1 MTQETPHIPSPQ
13 SESVSVAAR
22 SPQLSRR
29 VKWGLIGLV
38 VVTVAALWGAWH
50 WPDNTLMHFG
60 LVTQVAPVVYLFLM
74 WWGVDTSSAES
85 DVI

>member
-1 MTQETPHIPSPQ
+1 MGFDW
-13 SESVSVAAR
+13 
-22 SPQLSRR
+22 LGRR
-29 VKWGLIGLV
+29 HRGRFM
-38 VVTVAALWGAWH
+38 GAWH

-60 LVTQVAPVVYLFLM
+60 LVTQVVPVVYLFLM